1 MHLLQFM
8 TLTILSF
15 RLFRVKQC
23 IVFFASLDE
32 PVNSGFECWQTRKY
46 CCVNIRNS
54 QFFVKCFHVCSRVKS
69 TVACKCR
76 VSPWKSAAAP
86 WKSSFFVNSIVLR
99 TNATLLRRK
108 IAAPHV
114 YKSFPCK
121 PDCSSHKY
129 NAGVPENLAPQN
141 LPPPEPYFLRNLA
154 PLGAILPRKYALSF
168 ENLAPLKHMLY
179 SSLLLA
185 QKS

>member
-23 IVFFASLDE
+23 IVFFASFDE

-69 TVACKCR
+69 MEAYKCH

-99 TNATLLRRK
+99 TNETQLRRK

-114 YKSFPCK
+114 YKSSPCK
-121 PDCSSHKY
+121 LYCSPHKY
-129 NAGVPENLAPQN
+129 NASVPENL
-141 LPPPEPYFLRNLA
+141 PPPK
-154 PLGAILPRKYALSF
+154 IWLPWAVFPWKFGS
-168 ENLAPLKHMLY
+168 PGGHIT
-179 SSLLLA
+179 
-185 QKS
+185 